1 MGKVT
6 SQTSASVSLPKKGK
20 TMTLRSEKPEG
31 LVPFAS
37 TYSRVP
43 SKADLRGGVLSARVL
58 TGSLEGEEKGRRVNA
73 RQALSVPGK
82 RSSPTQGVPTPA

>member
-1 MGKVT
+1 MEKVT

-37 TYSRVP
+37 TLLKGPFKGRSQR
-43 SKADLRGGVLSARVL
+43 GVLSARVL